1 MKKNISVGIPVFN
14 VEKYIERCLSSL
26 FSQSIA
32 NKIEF
37 IIVNDCSADNSM
49 KIIENICDKYKEL
62 DINIISHEKNMGIA
76 ATRNTLLRNFHSD
89 FFIMVDADDFVKPD
103 FVEKMYKTALKDSS
117 DIVICSSYRTDS
129 ENQLNKIDDS
139 KCINRPVKIFRDNK
153 DGIRYLL
160 SENKNSA
167 MWCKLVKKSIFD
179 KNNLSFEENIDIGE
193 DTLITAKLFYYTEN
207 ISFIDEPL
215 YYHFI
220 NPSSLTNSS
229 YDRKGTELLKCCQ
242 KIEEFLNQL
251 PEKNDFYNDILFL
264 KLRIKRQ
271 LLEKT
276 SNKNK
281 YYQLYPETVSVAMK
295 AKWIAPYMRLVLRYC
310 VNYPFIANFIFSL
323 KNLKKIIFK
332 HL

>member
-1 MKKNISVGIPVFN
+1 
-14 VEKYIERCLSSL
+14 
-26 FSQSIA
+26 
-32 NKIEF
+32 
-37 IIVNDCSADNSM
+37 
-49 KIIENICDKYKEL
+49 
-62 DINIISHEKNMGIA
+62 
-76 ATRNTLLRNFHSD
+76 
-89 FFIMVDADDFVKPD
+89 MVDADDFVKPD
-103 FVEKMYKTALKDSS
+103 FVEKLYKTALKDSS

-129 ENQLNKIDDS
+129 ENQLNKTDDS

-193 DTLITAKLFYYTEN
+193 DTLMSAKLFYYAEN
-207 ISFIDEPL
+207 ISFIAEPL

-220 NPSSLTNSS
+220 NPASLTNSS
-229 YDRKGTELLKCCQ
+229 YDKKGIELLKCCS

>member
-32 NKIEF
+32 KEIEF
-37 IIVNDCSADNSM
+37 IIVNDCSTDDSI
-49 KIIENICDKYKEL
+49 KIIKNICDKYKEL
-62 DINIISHEKNMGIA
+62 DINIISHEKNKGIA
-76 ATRNTLLRNFHSD
+76 TTRNTLLENFHGD
-89 FFIMVDADDFVKPD
+89 FFIMVDADDFVKTD

-129 ENQLNKIDDS
+129 ENQLNKTDDS
-139 KCINRPVKIFRDNK
+139 KCIKRPVKIFKDNK

-167 MWCKLVKKSIFD
+167 MWCKLIKKSIFD
-179 KNNLSFEENIDIGE
+179 ENNLFFEKNIDIGE
-193 DTLITAKLFYYTEN
+193 DTLISAKLFYYSKK

-229 YDRKGTELLKCCQ
+229 YDKKGIELLKCCS
-242 KIEEFLNQL
+242 KIEEFLNQI
-251 PEKNDFYNDILFL
+251 PEKNDFYDDILYL

-271 LLEKT
+271 LLQK
-276 SNKNK
+276 SSDKSK

-295 AKWIAPYMRLVLRYC
+295 TKWIAPYMRLVLRYC
-310 VNYPFIANFIFSL
+310 VNYPFIADFIFG
-323 KNLKKIIFK
+323 LKKVK
-332 HL
+332 CLLK

>member
-1 MKKNISVGIPVFN
+1 MEKNISVGIPVFN
-14 VEKYIERCLSSL
+14 VEKYIERCLSSF

-32 NKIEF
+32 KKIEF
-37 IIVNDCSADNSM
+37 VIANDCSADNSM

-76 ATRNTLLRNFHSD
+76 ATRNTLLRNFHGD
-89 FFIMVDADDFVKPD
+89 FFIMGDADDFVKPD

-139 KCINRPVKIFRDNK
+139 RCKKRPVKKFKDNK

-160 SENKNSA
+160 NENKNSA

>member
-32 NKIEF
+32 KEIEF
-37 IIVNDCSADNSM
+37 IIVNDCSTDNSM
-49 KIIENICDKYKEL
+49 KIIEDICRKYKEL
-62 DINIISHEKNMGIA
+62 YINIISHEKNKGIA
-76 ATRNTLLRNFHSD
+76 ATRNTLLENFHGD

-103 FVEKMYKTALKDSS
+103 FVEKMYKVAIDDSS
-117 DIVICSSYRTDS
+117 DIVICSSYRTNS
-129 ENQLNKIDDS
+129 ESQLNKIDDS
-139 KCINRPVKIFRDNK
+139 KCIKRPVKIFMDNK
-153 DGIRYLL
+153 DGIKYLL

-167 MWCKLVKKSIFD
+167 MWCKLIKKSIFD
-179 KNNLSFEENIDIGE
+179 KNSLFFEKNIDIGE
-193 DTLITAKLFYYTEN
+193 DTLISVKLFYYSEK

-242 KIEEFLNQL
+242 KIEEFLSQL
-251 PEKNDFYNDILFL
+251 PEKNDFYNDILYL

-271 LLEKT
+271 LLEKS
-276 SNKNK
+276 SNKSK
-281 YYQLYPETVSVAMK
+281 YYRLYPETVSVAMK
-295 AKWIAPYMRLVLRYC
+295 AKWIAPHMRLVLRYC
-310 VNYPFIANFIFSL
+310 VNYPFIADFIFALRKIKCLL
-323 KNLKKIIFK
+323 K
-332 HL
+332 